1 MQDMADQR
9 YVITERAGG
18 VGRLTFNRP
27 ELENRYDV
35 AMMGEIR
42 DAVAALAADD
52 DVRVVVLTGVGN
64 SFCAGADPAF
74 LDAIAAMDPDRI
86 KRTVYASFQGAVRA
100 IKLCPKPTIAEVRG
114 PAFVAG
120 CEMAVACDFRLAD
133 ETARFREGW
142 IDFGL
147 VPPLGGMFLLPQL
160 VGLGK
165 ATEMVMLGTTV
176 DATEAAAIGLVNKC
190 VPAAQLTAE
199 VDALA
204 ARLAAGP
211 ARAHAVAKAG
221 LRRAMESSLAAEWE
235 FSLEAQTL
243 LLSGPDFKEAVTA
256 LKEGRSPRFR

>member
-1 MQDMADQR
+1 MADFQ
-9 YVITERAGG
+9 YVTTERADGI
-18 VGRLTFNRP
+18 GRVTFDRP
-27 ELENRYDV
+27 ELDNRYNV

-42 DAVAALAADD
+42 DAVQAMADND
-52 DVRVVVLTGVGN
+52 DVRVVVLAGVGD

-74 LDAIAAMDPDRI
+74 LDVIANMDPAEI
-86 KRTVYASFQGAVRA
+86 KRTVYANFQGAVRA
-100 IKLCPKPTIAEVRG
+100 IKLCPKPTIAAVRG

-160 VGLGK
+160 VGLAK

-176 DATEAAAIGLVNKC
+176 GADEAAALGLVNKT
-190 VPAAQLTAE
+190 VPS
-199 VDALA
+199 DALA
-204 ARLAAGP
+204 TEVETLAAKLAAGP
-211 ARAHAVAKAG
+211 ARAYAVAKTG

-235 FSLEAQTL
+235 FNLEAQTL
-243 LLSGPDFKEAVTA
+243 LISGPDFKEAVAA
-256 LKEGRSPRFR
+256 LKASRPPRFH

>member
-1 MQDMADQR
+1 MAGFQ
-9 YVITERAGG
+9 YIATERANG
-18 VGRLTFNRP
+18 VGRITFNRP
-27 ELENRYDV
+27 ELENRYNV

-42 DAVAALAADD
+42 DAVQAMAADD
-52 DVRVVVLTGVGN
+52 AVRVVVLTGAGDT
-64 SFCAGADPAF
+64 FCAGADPAF
-74 LDAIAAMDPDRI
+74 LDQIAEMDTAEI
-86 KRTVYASFQGAVRA
+86 KRTVYANFQGAVRA

-133 ETARFREGW
+133 ETAQFREGW

-160 VGLGK
+160 VGLTK

-176 DATEAAAIGLVNKC
+176 DAAEAAAIGLVNQC
-190 VPAAQLTAE
+190 VPADQLATE
-199 VDALA
+199 VETLA

-211 ARAHAVAKAG
+211 GRAYAVAKTG

-235 FSLEAQTL
+235 FNLEAQTML
-243 LLSGPDFKEAVTA
+243 ISGPDFKEAVAA
-256 LKEGRSPRFR
+256 LKDRRPPRFG

>member
-1 MQDMADQR
+1 MADFP
-9 YVITERAGG
+9 YITTERTGG
-18 VGRLTFNRP
+18 IGRVTFNRP
-27 ELENRYDV
+27 ELENRYNV

-42 DAVAALAADD
+42 DAVQAMAADD
-52 DVRVVVLTGVGN
+52 AVRVVVLAGAGET
-64 SFCAGADPAF
+64 FCAGADPAF
-74 LDAIAAMDPDRI
+74 LDQIAGMDAAEI
-86 KRTVYASFQGAVRA
+86 KATVYNNFQGAVRA

-160 VGLGK
+160 VGLSK

-176 DATEAAAIGLVNKC
+176 AAADAAAIGLVNKC
-190 VPAAQLTAE
+190 LPGDQLATEVETLTAK
-199 VDALA
+199 
-204 ARLAAGP
+204 LAAGP
-211 ARAHAVAKAG
+211 ARAYAVAKSG

-235 FSLEAQTL
+235 FNLEAQTML
-243 LLSGPDFKEAVTA
+243 IAGLDFKEAVAA
-256 LKEGRSPRFR
+256 LKAARPPRFG